1 MRAPRRAPVAPL
13 PPVTRAA
20 LAPADAFFLAP
31 AGLRPYGVSLL
42 YAGWDETYGF
52 QLYGS
57 DPSGNYGGWKA
68 YCIGANSQSAM
79 SLMKQEYKDDKI
91 PLADALQLAIK
102 VLTKTCDATTLT
114 PDKFDIAT
122 VTLVDGRV
130 EYSQYSDAAAQ
141 TLLDAAQAGS
151 ASADA

>member
-1 MRAPRRAPVAPL
+1 M
-13 PPVTRAA
+13 TRAA

>member
-1 MRAPRRAPVAPL
+1 M
-13 PPVTRAA
+13 TRAA
-20 LAPADAFFLAP
+20 RRAPADAFFLAP

-102 VLTKTCDATTLT
+102 VLTKTCDSTTLT

-122 VTLVDGRV
+122 VTQVDGKV
-130 EYSQYSDAAAQ
+130 KYTQLSEAEAQ
-141 TLLDAAQAGS
+141 KLLDASKEDS
-151 ASADA
+151 ASGDA